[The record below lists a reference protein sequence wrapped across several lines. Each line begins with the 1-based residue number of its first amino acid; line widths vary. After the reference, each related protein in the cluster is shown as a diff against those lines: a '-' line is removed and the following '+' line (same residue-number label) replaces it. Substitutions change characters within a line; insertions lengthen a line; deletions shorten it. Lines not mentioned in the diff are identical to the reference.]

1 MFNKPLTRAKC
12 RKDKQDLLMRLPFDV
27 AVLVAAH
34 LSTKDLYNCWQ
45 VCRSWRVLFT
55 NDTILHPL
63 FMQLSHFEQESFMFQ
78 CLPTGHESNDDGDKD
93 LDKDGDKDK
102 RRDETEERMK
112 LEERA
117 SQQWLKDH
125 RVALCVLQN
134 LLNRNSR
141 WRRGHPRRRIYLP
154 PVPVDG
160 TGSDIRESWQGAV
173 RLIKMKAGIVVVA
186 HEHGC
191 TLRLWALARGYERVQ
206 EMTAEYIET
215 NHDVLTAQRS
225 HGAALPPFTDEQ
237 VNELLACSRSAHADP
252 AVLTE
257 IHLAEPPVCLDF
269 FHMNHTLV
277 AASRS
282 GRIDVYDMRTAKLR
296 RTLVLVDGRVDS
308 VHVWLHFVIVSHD
321 CKMTMWNH
329 VTGELL
335 ENALPT
341 AHRAKVTGVFV
352 LDNERHLLSIDEKG
366 IMIVTE
372 RSGVKPKESVDE
384 AAAVDADMVAVVTET
399 NAMEIETTVAETA
412 TTATKHSTRTLMDVP
427 LYPVVLTGSEGAP
440 YSMRLLHMTHLCVW
454 GRFSMGHYELY
465 EPGLRNMPPL
475 NSLIMSDNDGSMEPA
490 PVVRLAGEDVR
501 TAEARAALAQLEATH
516 ASLEALYS
524 QVAIDAVERTTHDVA
539 PEERYHVLN
548 IDSSIEH
555 VAEGQVLSVDFKHAL
570 LLRRNFMQVCDFD
583 QKPDPGEAP
592 KGPSFGIYPVDR
604 QDIGANTVDAVAGPD
619 EPIDQSEFDFEWVLN
634 PGEHMDER
642 ERAAD
647 QLRLEPH
654 ATQAG
659 LYELESL
666 TMRYIIGIQ
675 YAQENIQFAMVP
687 ANRVR
692 LGRGRKFLGRHMPQV
707 LEALSAGV
715 GINDIMEIVPYYV
728 QRMHEARLS
737 KPVELV
743 DHRGQVTSARKLC
756 ADMQRVARESREGEW
771 KPKHSSVVSPAMAGL
786 ECMTAA
792 MDDGRVAVGCENG
805 YVVVTCFD

>member
-1 MFNKPLTRAKC
+1 
-12 RKDKQDLLMRLPFDV
+12 MRLPFDV
-27 AVLVAAH
+27 AVLVAVH
-34 LSTKDLYNCWQ
+34 LSAKDLYNCWQ
-45 VCRSWRVLFT
+45 VCRSWRILFT
-55 NDTILHPL
+55 SDTILLPL

-78 CLPTGHESNDDGDKD
+78 CLPTGHESNEGDKEED
-93 LDKDGDKDK
+93 VKDSDKDK
-102 RRDETEERMK
+102 QRNETEERMK

-134 LLNRNSR
+134 LLNRNLR

-173 RLIKMKAGIVVVA
+173 RLIKMKAGIVAVA

-225 HGAALPPFTDEQ
+225 HGAALPPFSDAQ
-237 VNELLACSRSAHADP
+237 VNELLACSRSARAVP

-257 IHLAEPPVCLDF
+257 IHLAEPPACLDF

-282 GRIDVYDMRTAKLR
+282 GRVDVYDMRTAKLR
-296 RTLVLVDGRVDS
+296 RTLVLEKGRVDS

-321 CKMTMWNH
+321 CQVSMWNH

-335 ENALPT
+335 ENSLPT
-341 AHRAKVTGVFV
+341 AHRARVTGVFV
-352 LDNERHLLSIDEKG
+352 LDDERHLLSIDEKG
-366 IMIVTE
+366 IMVVTE
-372 RSGVKPKESVDE
+372 RSGAKPKNSDE
-384 AAAVDADMVAVVTET
+384 PAAVETEKVAIETETAAAEP
-399 NAMEIETTVAETA
+399 A
-412 TTATKHSTRTLMDVP
+412 TTAAAQHSTRTLMDVP

-454 GRFSMGHYELY
+454 GRYSMGHYELY

-475 NSLIMSDNDGSMEPA
+475 NSLIMADNNGSMEPA
-490 PVVRLAGEDVR
+490 PIIRLAGEDVQ

-516 ASLEALYS
+516 ASLEALYA
-524 QVAIDAVERTTHDVA
+524 QIVTDAVERTTHDVA

-592 KGPSFGIYPVDR
+592 KGPSLGIYPVDR
-604 QDIGANTVDAVAGPD
+604 DFAESNAMHAVAGPD
-619 EPIDQSEFDFEWVLN
+619 KPIDQSEFDFEWVLN
-634 PGEHMDER
+634 DGNYMDER

-647 QLRLEPH
+647 QLRLEPD

-666 TMRYIIGIQ
+666 TMRYIIGMQ
-675 YAQENIQFAMVP
+675 YSQENIQFAMVP
-687 ANRVR
+687 TNRMR
-692 LGRGRKFLGRHMPQV
+692 LNRGRKFIGRYMPEV
-707 LEALSAGV
+707 LEAISAGV
-715 GINDIMEIVPYYV
+715 DINDIMEVVPYYV

-756 ADMQRVARESREGEW
+756 ADMQRVVRESREGEW
-771 KPKHSSVVSPAMAGL
+771 KPKHTGIVSPAVAGL
-786 ECMTAA
+786 ECVAAA